1 MDPAWLQDSKSSIYL
16 FHYCYI
22 DIFTMAYFAND
33 VFKSLSKVGGL
44 MATKYHVPADVPDE
58 LIETFIDNMD
68 AATCGTGKM
77 NLFACDQKIEHLN
90 DDFYDGGNKIPLSSN
105 DPEHL
110 FEIGAKAH
118 AEGTIGVLAGQLGLI
133 SQYARDY
140 PELPYL
146 VKLNSKSHMVG
157 TSQRDPVSQALWD
170 LDDVASLL
178 HNGINVVGIGYTV
191 YIGSEYEH
199 EMLTEAATFIRQ
211 AHEMGM
217 ISVVWMYPRGK
228 AVTDEKDPQ
237 LISGAAGVAGCLGAD
252 FAKVNYPRAFEGMTQ
267 AESLGVAAEA
277 AGRCGIICS
286 GGGSLPPEEFL
297 DRLVQQ
303 MQVSGCRGAA
313 TGRNIHQKGTEDAVR
328 MTAACKAVICDGAG
342 LEEALEIYRGQ

>member
-1 MDPAWLQDSKSSIYL
+1 
-16 FHYCYI
+16 
-22 DIFTMAYFAND
+22 
-33 VFKSLSKVGGL
+33 LSKVGGL

-58 LIETFIDNMD
+58 LIETFVDNMD

-90 DDFYDGGNKIPLSSN
+90 DDFYDGGKTIPLSSN

-170 LDDVASLL
+170 LDDVAALL

-267 AESLGVAAEA
+267 AESLGIAAQA

-297 DRLVQQ
+297 ARLVDQ
-303 MQVSGCRGAA
+303 MKVSGCRGAA

-328 MTAACKAVICDGAG
+328 MTAACKAVICDGAE
-342 LEEALEIYRGQ
+342 LDEALAIYSGQ

>member
-1 MDPAWLQDSKSSIYL
+1 
-16 FHYCYI
+16 
-22 DIFTMAYFAND
+22 
-33 VFKSLSKVGGL
+33 LSKVGGL

-58 LIETFIDNMD
+58 LIETFVDNMD

-90 DDFYDGGNKIPLSSN
+90 DDFYDGGKTIPLSSN
-105 DPEHL
+105 DPGHL

-170 LDDVASLL
+170 LDDVAALL

-267 AESLGVAAEA
+267 AESLGIAAQA

-297 DRLVQQ
+297 ARLVDQ
-303 MQVSGCRGAA
+303 MKVSGCRGAA

-328 MTAACKAVICDGAG
+328 MTAACKAVICDGAE
-342 LEEALEIYRGQ
+342 LDEALAIYSGQ

>member
-1 MDPAWLQDSKSSIYL
+1 
-16 FHYCYI
+16 
-22 DIFTMAYFAND
+22 
-33 VFKSLSKVGGL
+33 

>member
-1 MDPAWLQDSKSSIYL
+1 
-16 FHYCYI
+16 
-22 DIFTMAYFAND
+22 
-33 VFKSLSKVGGL
+33 
-44 MATKYHVPADVPDE
+44 MATKYPVPADVPDE

-90 DDFYDGGNKIPLSSN
+90 DDFYDGGKDIPLSSN
-105 DPEHL
+105 DPAHL

-118 AEGTIGVLAGQLGLI
+118 QEGTIGVLAGQCGLI
-133 SQYARDY
+133 AQYARDY
-140 PELPYL
+140 PDVPYL
-146 VKLNSKSHMVG
+146 VKLNSKSHMVK
-157 TSQRDPVSQALWD
+157 TSQRDPISRAMWD
-170 LDDVASLL
+170 IDDVSALL

-199 EMLTEAATFIRQ
+199 EMLTEAATFSRQ

-228 AVTDEKDPQ
+228 AVPDEKDPQ
-237 LISGAAGVAGCLGAD
+237 LMAGAAGVAACIGAD
-252 FAKVNYPRAFEGMTQ
+252 FAKVNYPKPFDGMTQ
-267 AESLGVAAEA
+267 AESLGIAAEA

-297 DRLVQQ
+297 GRLVEQ

-313 TGRNIHQKGTEDAVR
+313 TGRNIHQKTTEEAVR
-328 MTAACKAVICDGAG
+328 MTAACKAVICDDAG
-342 LEEALEIYRGQ
+342 LDDALAIYRGE

>member
-1 MDPAWLQDSKSSIYL
+1 
-16 FHYCYI
+16 
-22 DIFTMAYFAND
+22 
-33 VFKSLSKVGGL
+33 

-58 LIETFIDNMD
+58 LIETFVDNMD

-90 DDFYDGGNKIPLSSN
+90 DDFYDGGKTIPLSSN
-105 DPEHL
+105 DPGHL

-170 LDDVASLL
+170 LDDVAALL

-267 AESLGVAAEA
+267 AESLGIAAQA

-297 DRLVQQ
+297 ARLVDQ
-303 MQVSGCRGAA
+303 MKVSGCRGAA

-328 MTAACKAVICDGAG
+328 MTAACKAVICDGAE
-342 LEEALEIYRGQ
+342 LDEALAIYSGQ